1 VGIRIA
7 ALIAVIVGATGVGAC
22 TPSTIPPEALQLSP
36 TAMHDR
42 QMQTRR
48 FGTKDEEKLERASA
62 QVLQDLGFQI
72 DESETKLGIIVASK
86 SRDATETGQV
96 VGAVLLAIVARGATM
111 PIDKLQRIR
120 ASLVVKQV
128 DNGADTT
135 VRVTLQRTVWD
146 NHNNISKNEP
156 INDPKIY
163 QEFFDKL
170 GQSVFLTAQEI

>member
-1 VGIRIA
+1 M
-7 ALIAVIVGATGVGAC
+7 IAVVVGAAGVGAC
-22 TPSTIPPEALQLSP
+22 TPTTIPPEALQMAP
-36 TAMHDR
+36 TALHNR

-48 FGTKDEEKLERASA
+48 FGTKDEHKLESASA

-72 DESETKLGIIVASK
+72 DESQTTLGLIVASK
-86 SRDATETGQV
+86 SRDATETRQV
-96 VGAVLLAIVARGATM
+96 VAAVALALLARGATM

-120 ASLVVKQV
+120 ASLIVKQV
-128 DNGADTT
+128 DNGSDTI

-170 GQSVFLTAQEI
+170 GQSAFLTAQEI